1 MRKKLFAGLLMSASV
16 LGVCVVSGVTAD
28 AATIEQDTEI
38 GITFTDH
45 DPGKVP
51 GPLEFKYVP
60 NKFDFGTG
68 KKLTDTSFAEVSGQK
83 KYVVV
88 SDTRAGATDKWEVYA
103 KLSNVMSGTEQLTGA
118 QVKFNATKQGY
129 QGTGAPE
136 APGSIVAP
144 TGSATV
150 TAPSVTL
157 SQGAAATKVMEDGT
171 AGTGTYQGAT
181 AMEMSTISLDAPA
194 NAGKAGLTYSGKITW
209 SLDDTL

>member
-1 MRKKLFAGLLMSASV
+1 MKKLLAGVLLSASV
-16 LGVCVVSGVTAD
+16 LGVCVYGGVAAD
-28 AATIEQDTEI
+28 AAPVDDQETEI
-38 GITFTDH
+38 GIEFTDH
-45 DPGKVP
+45 KPGTP

-68 KKLTDTSFAEVSGQK
+68 RKLTDTSFPEVSGQK
-83 KYVVV
+83 KYVIV

-103 KLSNVMSGTEQLTGA
+103 TLSNVMSGSEQLTGA

-194 NAGKAGLTYSGKITW
+194 NAGKAGLKYSGKITW